1 MAFQIITNN
10 PFVQK
15 KKELRAYVRYV
26 DGTYKDVLT
35 TVRDLVQ
42 QGYPL
47 LSHPLSGSVKPNETP
62 YKSVLVG
69 TKRQSLDTW
78 GEEIIEQSITACEKF
93 PDLRR
98 HWSDR
103 VLSDFQYIDYTLLE
117 SAVQGATAR

>member
-10 PFVQK
+10 PFVQEK
-15 KKELRAYVRYV
+15 EELRDYVRYV
-26 DGTYKDVLT
+26 DGTYKDVLK

-69 TKRQSLDTW
+69 TKRQSLDAW
-78 GEEIIEQSITACEKF
+78 GEEIIEQCIVACEKF
-93 PDLRR
+93 PDLHRN
-98 HWSDR
+98 WSDR

-117 SAVQGATAR
+117 SAVQGATAQ